1 MAVNKG
7 LKSLNESS
15 PNFSN
20 QALENSINDIKN
32 IDKDDGHQFI
42 LSQFLVDEAIRDNT
56 VLTTSQKNDVLES
69 LSAAQPHLQIG
80 SYLNA
85 VIRHSKTIID
95 GSILPID
102 TSVQDAQQGTFLECL
117 QLVKSLQ
124 SLIPDTLGVPAGAKS
139 RGINDHFGT
148 LNNKFITTED
158 SSEPVFTR
166 LKKIMQ
172 LIDTN
177 SRITS
182 ALNLAVANAAT
193 ANNNLRTFINGLVAD
208 STDFQTSLD
217 NKVDSVGTMFSTLNT
232 RISEIAGDPTTD
244 LIEIRE
250 EINSQV
256 SLESNNFATIR
267 AFTDNLVDNSDFTGL
282 AEDASMRD
290 LLANVAQNSNWKAYF
305 ENFASRQ
312 ANQNPIYNISTDTD
326 RSIFINQ
333 VLRDRGLP
341 DVLDSVDI
349 DAVANKAKK
358 DERLETKGFDLLNS
372 EQLIEEA
379 IRQLGLDTSG
389 SIYVKSERLLSNLNE
404 RDRALIEKELDQ
416 NIDNTT
422 LS

>member
-1 MAVNKG
+1 M
-7 LKSLNESS
+7 
-15 PNFSN
+15 
-20 QALENSINDIKN
+20 
-32 IDKDDGHQFI
+32 
-42 LSQFLVDEAIRDNT
+42 
-56 VLTTSQKNDVLES
+56 
-69 LSAAQPHLQIG
+69 
-80 SYLNA
+80 
-85 VIRHSKTIID
+85 
-95 GSILPID
+95 
-102 TSVQDAQQGTFLECL
+102 
-117 QLVKSLQ
+117 
-124 SLIPDTLGVPAGAKS
+124 
-139 RGINDHFGT
+139 
-148 LNNKFITTED
+148 
-158 SSEPVFTR
+158 
-166 LKKIMQ
+166 
-172 LIDTN
+172 IDTN

-267 AFTDNLVDNSDFTGL
+267 AFTDNLVDNSAFTGL

-341 DVLDSVDI
+341 EVLDSVDI

-358 DERLETKGFDLLNS
+358 DERLETRGFDLLNS